1 MENYTF
7 TPVSPNVLA
16 ETIAKL
22 IPQIVGAE
30 VKRILQEHFQD
41 QKEKEYI
48 TRTEAVNILSLS
60 YAGFYKV
67 IKREKIEVF
76 HIGRKP
82 YYKREEIL
90 SLIDPKSSMNLVDF
104 EA

>member
-7 TPVSPNVLA
+7 TPVCPNELA

-22 IPQIVGAE
+22 IPQIVGIE
-30 VKRILQEHFQD
+30 VKKVLQEHFYD

-48 TRTEAVNILSLS
+48 TRTEAVSLLSLS

-67 IKREKIEVF
+67 IKRENIEVF

-82 YYKREEIL
+82 YYKREDIL
-90 SLIDPKSSMNLVDF
+90 SLIEPKSPSNLDDL
-104 EA
+104 AA

>member
-7 TPVSPNVLA
+7 TPVSPKELA

-22 IPQIVGAE
+22 IPQLVGVE
-30 VKRILQEHFQD
+30 VRKVLIEHFQE
-41 QKEKEYI
+41 QKEKEYL
-48 TRTEAVNILSLS
+48 TRVEAVNLLSLS

-82 YYKREEIL
+82 YYKREDIL
-90 SLIDPKSSMNLVDF
+90 SLIEPKSLTQFKV
-104 EA
+104 